1 MIFHILYNYIL
12 VIKLDWGIHGT
23 GISYFLSQ
31 LTVTLIVIV
40 FSYYEK
46 LSFMDQ
52 IDLNDLEKMFNY
64 ADLYPTANELKEA
77 KDNVLKC
84 NK

>member
-1 MIFHILYNYIL
+1 MNLKLNFHVLFKPKEY
-12 VIKLDWGIHGT
+12 H
-23 GISYFLSQ
+23 
-31 LTVTLIVIV
+31 
-40 FSYYEK
+40 SYYEK

>member
-1 MIFHILYNYIL
+1 
-12 VIKLDWGIHGT
+12 
-23 GISYFLSQ
+23 
-31 LTVTLIVIV
+31 
-40 FSYYEK
+40 
-46 LSFMDQ
+46 MDQ

-84 NK
+84 KINSKLIFKFLI